1 MNPVFLKAAPV
12 LEKIETAGY
21 EAYFVGG
28 SVRDYLLGKDI
39 SDVDIATSATPMEI
53 KGIFPRTADVGIEHG
68 TVIVLYDGDS
78 YEVTTFRSE
87 SDYEDFRR
95 PSKVDFIR
103 SLDEDL
109 KRRDFRMNSM
119 AMSKDGRIIDP
130 FGGQED
136 IRSKRIAT
144 VGNPLERFY
153 EDALRMMRA
162 VRFASQL
169 SFQIDGETYEA
180 LVSEAYLLEK
190 IAVERKLAEFE
201 KLLAGENSF
210 MALKIMAD
218 TGLSQHLPGLAGK
231 KQELISFAGRLGSGL
246 LSEERWAL
254 LSAGLGHDFK
264 TAESFLRSWKMPVKK
279 IRQIGKI
286 LYWLQYR
293 AVQNWTLESVYKA
306 GAEAARNAERVLA
319 ATGDD
324 SADEEVPVRLYAS
337 LPIRSTKELDVTG
350 NDLIQWFN
358 KPGGP
363 WVKELLGQVEN
374 SIISGHLANKKEEIR
389 GWLECNQS

>member
-1 MNPVFLKAAPV
+1 MNPVFLKASPV
-12 LEKIETAGY
+12 LERIEAAGY

-68 TVIVLYDGDS
+68 TVVVLYAGES

-87 SDYEDFRR
+87 SEYEDFRR

-103 SLDEDL
+103 SLEEDL

-119 AMSKDGRIIDP
+119 AMAKDGRIIDP

-136 IRSKRIAT
+136 IRRKRIAT

-180 LVSEAYLLEK
+180 LDSEAYLLEK
-190 IAVERKLAEFE
+190 IAVERKLSEFE

-210 MALKIMAD
+210 MALNIMAE

-231 KQELISFAGRLGSGL
+231 KQELISFAGKLGSGL
-246 LSEERWAL
+246 VSEERWTL
-254 LSAGLGHDFK
+254 LSAGLGHEYR
-264 TAESFLRSWKMPVKK
+264 TAEAFLRSWKMPVKK
-279 IRQIGKI
+279 IRHICKI

-293 AVQNWTLESVYKA
+293 SERSWTLESVYEA
-306 GAEAARNAERVLA
+306 GAEAARNAEKVLA
-319 ATGDD
+319 AAGDD
-324 SADEEVPVRLYAS
+324 SADEEVPARLYAS

-350 NDLIQWFN
+350 NDLIQWFQ

-363 WVKELLGQVEN
+363 WVKELLGQVEK
-374 SIISGHLANKKEEIR
+374 SIISGRLANKKEEIR
-389 GWLECNQS
+389 EWLECNQS

>member
-1 MNPVFLKAAPV
+1 MNPVFLKASPV
-12 LEKIETAGY
+12 LERIEAAGY

-68 TVIVLYDGDS
+68 TVVVLYAGES

-87 SDYEDFRR
+87 SEYEDFRR

-119 AMSKDGRIIDP
+119 AMAKDGRIIDP

-136 IRSKRIAT
+136 IRRKRIAT

-180 LVSEAYLLEK
+180 LNSGAYLLEK
-190 IAVERKLAEFE
+190 IAVERKLSEFE

-210 MALKIMAD
+210 MALNIMAE

-231 KQELISFAGRLGSGL
+231 KQELISFAGKLGSGL
-246 LSEERWAL
+246 VSEERWTL
-254 LSAGLGHDFK
+254 LSAALGHDYR
-264 TAESFLRSWKMPVKK
+264 TAEAFLRSWKMPVKK
-279 IRQIGKI
+279 IRHICKI

-293 AVQNWTLESVYKA
+293 SEQSWTLESVYEA
-306 GAEAARNAERVLA
+306 GAEAARNAEKVLA
-319 ATGDD
+319 AAGDD
-324 SADEEVPVRLYAS
+324 SADEEVPARLYAS

-350 NDLIQWFN
+350 NDLIQWFQQ
-358 KPGGP
+358 PGGP
-363 WVKELLGQVEN
+363 WVKELLGKVEK
-374 SIISGHLANKKEEIR
+374 SIISGRLANKKEEIR

>member
-1 MNPVFLKAAPV
+1 
-12 LEKIETAGY
+12 
-21 EAYFVGG
+21 
-28 SVRDYLLGKDI
+28 
-39 SDVDIATSATPMEI
+39 
-53 KGIFPRTADVGIEHG
+53 
-68 TVIVLYDGDS
+68 
-78 YEVTTFRSE
+78 
-87 SDYEDFRR
+87 
-95 PSKVDFIR
+95 
-103 SLDEDL
+103 
-109 KRRDFRMNSM
+109 MNSM
-119 AMSKDGRIIDP
+119 AMSKDGQIIDP
-130 FGGQED
+130 FGGRED
-136 IRSKRIAT
+136 IQGKRIAT

-190 IAVERKLAEFE
+190 IAIERKLAEFE

-231 KQELISFAGRLGSGL
+231 QQELISFAGKLGSGL
-246 LSEERWAL
+246 LSEESWAL
-254 LSAGLGHDFK
+254 LSAGLGYDSR
-264 TAESFLRSWKMPVKK
+264 TAESFLRSWRMSVKK
-279 IRQIGKI
+279 IRHICKI
-286 LYWLQYR
+286 LYWIQYR
-293 AVQNWTLESVYKA
+293 SERSWTLASVYKA
-306 GAEAARNAERVLA
+306 GAEAARNAEKVLA
-319 ATGDD
+319 AAGDD
-324 SADEEVPVRLYAS
+324 SADAEVPARLYAS
-337 LPIRSTKELDVTG
+337 LPIRSIKELDVTG
-350 NDLIQWFN
+350 NDLILWFE